1 MHVAGV
7 KPSSSNNPIGSYIEF
22 SKEDGDAK
30 QGDLCEVQEGL
41 HSVEKAVKEESRT
54 VKRESE
60 RRQCRSGKHKGGG
73 GRDRDSKTVCTGDVC
88 ERMASSM
95 PSVRSNTSEPMEQ
108 EEQKDTM
115 SDQASVEEKSGSV
128 TSTEE
133 NNSSREKLASRR
145 SSRGEN
151 KKPVKMR
158 KVCRL
163 RFLLCFLVFEV

>member
-7 KPSSSNNPIGSYIEF
+7 KPASSNNPTSSYIEF
-22 SKEDGDAK
+22 SGEDGDAK

-73 GRDRDSKTVCTGDVC
+73 GRDRDSKIAYTGDVC
-88 ERMASSM
+88 ERMGSSM
-95 PSVRSNTSEPMEQ
+95 SLVRSNIPEPMEQ
-108 EEQKDTM
+108 EEQDTM

-145 SSRGEN
+145 SSKGEN

-163 RFLLCFLVFEV
+163 